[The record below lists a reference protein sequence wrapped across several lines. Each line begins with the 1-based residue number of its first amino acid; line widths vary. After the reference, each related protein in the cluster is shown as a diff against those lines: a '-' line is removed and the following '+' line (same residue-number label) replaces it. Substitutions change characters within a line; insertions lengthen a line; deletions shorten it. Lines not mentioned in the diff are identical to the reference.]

1 MKFYEVEV
9 DGETVGC
16 ETSMRAAKALAKS
29 LGDSWCITIIDAPVN
44 AETIRR
50 LLGNLGGYAETLR
63 YIES

>member
-16 ETSMRAAKALAKS
+16 ELSLKAAKALAKS
-29 LGDSWCITIIDAPVN
+29 LGEQWCITVVEAPVN

-50 LLGNLGGYAETLR
+50 LLGNLGGYADVLR
-63 YIES
+63 YIEP